1 MGGGNV
7 ASKDGHLCSRPRT
20 GGREEDIWVM
30 KHQLRGR
37 QSGDGGPSTLLLE
50 VPAIGSRPQE
60 PLLALLTLHCSA
72 NRKAFLFRTFF
83 PHFKK
88 FYSSIVDLRSS
99 RRGAVVNESD

>member
-7 ASKDGHLCSRPRT
+7 ASKDGHLCSKPRT
-20 GGREEDIWVM
+20 GGREEDISVM

-37 QSGDGGPSTLLLE
+37 QSGDGGPSTPLLE
-50 VPAIGSRPQE
+50 VPAI
-60 PLLALLTLHCSA
+60 LALLTLHCSA

-83 PHFKK
+83 PHLKK